1 MKRNSLI
8 FIGIVALLFSTTF
21 YADENIEATK
31 EYHEKYL
38 KGKITPELKSDVAK
52 NIKMEDFKTYKEFD
66 IATITDGNNTNIE
79 KSISSSIAMPSKES
93 GEVKDWVSSKAYSKQ
108 FDEHIDYILKD
119 QAIGEH
125 TLSKEDL
132 SNIKTKSMLG
142 SNFDEHIYIVI
153 SSSIPLEEI
162 QEYFKQVEGKEHIT
176 FIMRGLIGK
185 GVKEFEPTLKY
196 MNKLLT
202 KDPYIEESED
212 NRFNINLHINPKVTQ
227 RYKIDRVPAIIYV
240 QNHDGLLEDSVPVEE
255 SNEKYW
261 ISYGMG
267 SIDYVVERI
276 NKEAN
281 SLWLTSLLE
290 KDSFFRSKGGK

>member
-52 NIKMEDFKTYKEFD
+52 NIKMEDFKTY
-66 IATITDGNNTNIE
+66 
-79 KSISSSIAMPSKES
+79 
-93 GEVKDWVSSKAYSKQ
+93 
-108 FDEHIDYILKD
+108 
-119 QAIGEH
+119 
-125 TLSKEDL
+125 
-132 SNIKTKSMLG
+132 
-142 SNFDEHIYIVI
+142 
-153 SSSIPLEEI
+153 
-162 QEYFKQVEGKEHIT
+162 
-176 FIMRGLIGK
+176 
-185 GVKEFEPTLKY
+185 KEFEPTLKY